1 MDHEKHIKLELYDAK
16 IGSIGANF
24 DDFRELEAKKFDQ
37 IKGDL
42 MGLLKYVEEES
53 REKNTI
59 YEMRSNSLK
68 EFEEKVF

>member
-1 MDHEKHIKLELYDAK
+1 
-16 IGSIGANF
+16 
-24 DDFRELEAKKFDQ
+24 
-37 IKGDL
+37 